1 MTYNF
6 KSWTSDGLVQI
17 DGLYSNYR
25 LIASGSVYVYSVD
38 ELGGSTSLGGPG
50 YSSYTTLTYPDTGK
64 IPLIAIGDTG
74 GRGLCLSYVS
84 TGSVRLFLRS
94 GGTQGWGTTAS
105 SAFGLA
111 GSAAVAT
118 HLGKSSGSGVSIP
131 YKIFAPVSA
140 TAASNDDYGL
150 RMWGPNG
157 ELVYDSGLPTLN
169 TVYFSTVTISNNQM
183 STNYHYYNNYPPRPV
198 GYFNVDGGGTDY
210 SDLGTWTNPSYSGAY
225 IVVSDGQ
232 GNGNVPY
239 VAQTAWPVNPNTV
252 LHTGHCAKY
261 VVQANGVFNVD
272 IGVDVFSGFNVLTI
286 GNALTFP
293 HTIRFFRSTTLK
305 RWAIK

>member
-1 MTYNF
+1 MSYNF
-6 KSWTSDGLVQI
+6 KSWNTDGLEQI

-25 LIASGSVYVYSVD
+25 LTDSGSVYVSSVD
-38 ELGGSTSLGGPG
+38 ELGGSTSTGGPG
-50 YSSYTTLTYPDTGK
+50 YAGYTTLTYTDTGK
-64 IPLIAIGDTG
+64 IPLIAIGNTS

-94 GGTQGWGTTAS
+94 GGTQSWGTTETTR
-105 SAFGLA
+105 FG
-111 GSAAVAT
+111 SMD
-118 HLGKSSGSGVSIP
+118 LGKSAGAGVSIP

-140 TAASNDDYGL
+140 TSPSSDTYGL
-150 RMWGPNG
+150 RIWGANG

-169 TVYFSTVTISNNQM
+169 TIYFSTVSISNNQM
-183 STNYHYYNNYPPRPV
+183 STAYNPFTGGPGYPLRPV
-198 GYFNVDGGGTDY
+198 GYYNVQGGGTDY
-210 SDLGTWTNPSYSGAY
+210 SDLGTWVNPNYNGAY

-239 VAQTAWPVNPNTV
+239 VAQTAWPVDANNIIYG
-252 LHTGHCAKY
+252 GHCAKY
-261 VVQANGVFNVD
+261 VVQANGLFNVD
-272 IGVDVFSGFNVLTI
+272 LGADVFSGFAVLKI

-293 HTIRFFRSTTLK
+293 PTIRFFRSTTLK